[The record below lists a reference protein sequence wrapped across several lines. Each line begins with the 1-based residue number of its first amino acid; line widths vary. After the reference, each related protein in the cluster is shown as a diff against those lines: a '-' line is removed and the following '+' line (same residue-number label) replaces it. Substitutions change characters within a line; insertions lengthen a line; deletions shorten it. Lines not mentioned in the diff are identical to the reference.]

1 LERKVRFSSLEAK
14 FQFPPEGTAMGVT
27 TGVSLGVVVVEDGDR
42 EIDELGWGGVID
54 VAGGVVDVE
63 VEGGAKIV
71 DCEVDELSTDAVV
84 TEGVEERVDRRLRE
98 DNIVVEEANEVD
110 ERGSNN
116 NVVEPTEGVVTV
128 SDGVVMASE
137 VPGLEVIDDG
147 DSGVDEVEVTSVA
160 VISMTTSVLD
170 AFEEATQ
177 SYMAL
182 VRTSVCLE
190 ILGLPEFALTQRR

>member
-1 LERKVRFSSLEAK
+1 
-14 FQFPPEGTAMGVT
+14 
-27 TGVSLGVVVVEDGDR
+27 
-42 EIDELGWGGVID
+42 
-54 VAGGVVDVE
+54 VE

-84 TEGVEERVDRRLRE
+84 TEGVEERVGRRLRE

-182 VRTSVCLE
+182 LRALVCLE
-190 ILGLPEFALTQRR
+190 ILGLPEFALIQRR